1 MIEVVL
7 VQYNL
12 IDKQYQRKY
21 EVLSTFASNKSYNYF
36 FNVETSNLMFL
47 KTYNT
52 EFDET
57 IITFYRSKS

>member
-21 EVLSTFASNKSYNYF
+21 EVLYTFASNKSYNYF